1 MSFILN
7 KALIIVSDNG
17 RVPQFSQI
25 EGVTLTQQNVGVTPR
40 TS

>member
-17 RVPQFSQI
+17 HVPQLSQI
-25 EGVTLTQQNVGVTPR
+25 EGVTLTQQNVGAIPR